1 MSGLILCLSTS
12 QSHVFLLNSR
22 LGLFTAASPPKRRRH
37 PFSRSYRV
45 ILPSSLAMN
54 HSSTLGYSP
63 RLPVSVYGTGCIY
76 LKLRGFSWKYDYGH
90 YHLVFADSVYYRS
103 SAQVADLPTTLITYM
118 LQRTIPSVRRPFTPS
133 SPHRSIYRYWNINQF
148 AIGFAFRL
156 YLRTRL
162 TLI

>member
-1 MSGLILCLSTS
+1 MSDPILHLSIS
-12 QSHVFLLNSR
+12 QSPVFLLNSR
-22 LGLFTAASPPKRRRH
+22 LGLFTAAPARGRL
-37 PFSRSYRV
+37 FSRSYES
-45 ILPSSLAMN
+45 ILPSSLATD
-54 HSSTLGYSP
+54 HSSALGYSP

-90 YHLVFADSVYYRS
+90 YHLVFADSVYYRI
-103 SAQVADLPTTLITYM
+103 SAQGTDLPIPLNTYV

-148 AIGFAFRL
+148 AIGFASRL
-156 YLRTRL
+156 HLRTRL

>member
-1 MSGLILCLSTS
+1 
-12 QSHVFLLNSR
+12 
-22 LGLFTAASPPKRRRH
+22 
-37 PFSRSYRV
+37 
-45 ILPSSLAMN
+45 MN
-54 HSSTLGYSP
+54 LSSTLGFSP

-90 YHLVFADSVYYRS
+90 YHRVFADLVYYRT
-103 SAQVADLPTTLITYM
+103 SAQVVDLPATLNAFV
-118 LQRTIPSVRRPFTPS
+118 LQRTIPSVRRPVTPS

-156 YLRTRL
+156 HLRTRL